1 MLAAACSMNEWRAHT
16 QGSSAETRGSSV
28 KQLRCAVCTRQVQR
42 RGGVLAKQ
50 GQGLREGLRSLLGE
64 GGKGG
69 PAGGE
74 TGQAMAQITGAH
86 KRLFIDAPSS
96 SSAASAYSLSDAPP
110 SVRSYL
116 PTDAPCSNK
125 WIPAPPTRHSSRA
138 RGFAAAAEAPR
149 KPSHMPL
156 KSSYS
161 GFFTRRMNVSVDV
174 NASEDR
180 GPPPCARLLS
190 SAACSLARAGAAQ

>member
-1 MLAAACSMNEWRAHT
+1 MQHGTSGVRIRKAPARRLVAVRSNSCGAQCALGKCN
-16 QGSSAETRGSSV
+16 AEEEYWPRSRF
-28 KQLRCAVCTRQVQR
+28 Q
-42 RGGVLAKQ
+42 
-50 GQGLREGLRSLLGE
+50 GLRSLLGE
-64 GGKGG
+64 EGKGG
-69 PAGGE
+69 TAGGE

-96 SSAASAYSLSDAPP
+96 SSAASEYSLSDAPP

-116 PTDAPCSNK
+116 PTDAPCSHK

>member
-1 MLAAACSMNEWRAHT
+1 MPPHAAWNEWRAHT

-42 RGGVLAKQ
+42 RGGVLAKVKVSGPTFAAWRGRKRWNSRGRNGPSDGANHRRTQ
-50 GQGLREGLRSLLGE
+50 KAIYRRTVVVVSSIRVLIVRRSTVGQ
-64 GGKGG
+64 
-69 PAGGE
+69 
-74 TGQAMAQITGAH
+74 I
-86 KRLFIDAPSS
+86 
-96 SSAASAYSLSDAPP
+96 
-110 SVRSYL
+110 
-116 PTDAPCSNK
+116 
-125 WIPAPPTRHSSRA
+125 IPAHRCPLLQQMDPCTTDPPLLTCA
-138 RGFAAAAEAPR
+138 RLCAAAEAPR